1 MKPII
6 GYAPEMPD
14 QFPQLAWACILI
26 EGLSN
31 GPAPMELTA
40 QIRSAES
47 EVRHAL
53 QSTPIAEIP
62 AVAAWR
68 RVFSSFGAKPT
79 KYRNALEA
87 LLRRIS
93 KGDTLPSIS
102 YLVDVGNLVS
112 ISCRVPLGIFD
123 VDRFA
128 APAKIGFAAGGEQFS
143 DLGSSETDRPGVGE
157 VVFTDAEGELMTRRW
172 CWRQDR
178 RFASQP
184 ETRRALVIA
193 EAHHEEGPNDVAAAT
208 QMFTELIGKFSPEVL
223 VTELSAPVLGER
235 SVD

>member
-79 KYRNALEA
+79 KYPVSYTHL
-87 LLRRIS
+87 
-93 KGDTLPSIS
+93 TLPTK
-102 YLVDVGNLVS
+102 
-112 ISCRVPLGIFD
+112 
-123 VDRFA
+123 A
-128 APAKIGFAAGGEQFS
+128 
-143 DLGSSETDRPGVGE
+143 
-157 VVFTDAEGELMTRRW
+157 
-172 CWRQDR
+172 
-178 RFASQP
+178 
-184 ETRRALVIA
+184 
-193 EAHHEEGPNDVAAAT
+193 
-208 QMFTELIGKFSPEVL
+208 
-223 VTELSAPVLGER
+223 
-235 SVD
+235 